1 MLLGGSLD
9 MAWVVRFVHQPHL
22 VEEGEKTGEC
32 TTGMHS
38 TLFVTLPWLVCEPLC
53 LWTGSVNMAIS
64 TFETLPTSLGCG
76 RWLPRFWSGVLLRR
90 WRAAGVS
97 RRHDAWP
104 RHA

>member
-64 TFETLPTSLGCG
+64 TFETLPVTECHWGQKRRDSRFKRRTVIQCLLDG
-76 RWLPRFWSGVLLRR
+76 RS
-90 WRAAGVS
+90 AEE
-97 RRHDAWP
+97 
-104 RHA
+104 